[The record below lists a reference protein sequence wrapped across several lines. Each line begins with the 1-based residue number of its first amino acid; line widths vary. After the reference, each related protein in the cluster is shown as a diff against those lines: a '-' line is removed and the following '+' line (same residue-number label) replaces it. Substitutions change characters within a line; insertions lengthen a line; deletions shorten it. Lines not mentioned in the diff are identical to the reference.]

1 LLSRPNFNPRLTVSL
16 RQVCCF
22 SALAVPV
29 SLHASL
35 MARLDRLGPA
45 KVIASDEGFLMLY
58 WLRWYVLDAY
68 TDSNLF
74 AGWFRRRASWSAW
87 NWRDE

>member
-1 LLSRPNFNPRLTVSL
+1 
-16 RQVCCF
+16 
-22 SALAVPV
+22 
-29 SLHASL
+29 

-45 KVIASDEGFLMLY
+45 KVIASDVGFLMLY
-58 WLRWYVLDAY
+58 WLRWYVLDAC